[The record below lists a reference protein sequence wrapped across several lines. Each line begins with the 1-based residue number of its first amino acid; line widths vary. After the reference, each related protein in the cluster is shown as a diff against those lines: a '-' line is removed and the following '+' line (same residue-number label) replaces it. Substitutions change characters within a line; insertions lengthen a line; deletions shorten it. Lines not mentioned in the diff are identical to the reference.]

1 MYNSFDQNKANRTK
15 TRKLL
20 CPTFGKLYPDCN
32 KGLVDAENMENL
44 LAASLS
50 SPLARRVLESTP
62 EPEHLH
68 ENPSAKTLED
78 YIFEKEVQAYSLCFD
93 EQANF
98 AAFYAFVKLKEQE
111 IKNVVWLAEMITRRI
126 PANDPAWN
134 KYIVPFADSD

>member
-20 CPTFGKLYPDCN
+20 IPTFGNLYPDSSLA
-32 KGLVDAENMENL
+32 LVDADNMEML
-44 LAASLS
+44 LKASR
-50 SPLARRVLESTP
+50 LAPDCAKILESTP

-68 ENPSAKTLED
+68 ENPNAKTLED
-78 YIFEKEVQAYSLCFD
+78 LIFEKEVQAYSLTFD

-111 IKNVVWLAEMITRRI
+111 IKNVEWLAEMITRRL
-126 PANDPAWN
+126 PANDPSWN

>member
-1 MYNSFDQNKANRTK
+1 
-15 TRKLL
+15 
-20 CPTFGKLYPDCN
+20 
-32 KGLVDAENMENL
+32 MEQL
-44 LAASLS
+44 SKAASMA
-50 SPLARRVLESTP
+50 PDVKRVLENTP
-62 EPEHLH
+62 DPTQLH

-78 YIFEKEVQAYSLCFD
+78 FIFEKEVQAYSLVFD

-126 PANDPAWN
+126 PANDPSWN

>member
-1 MYNSFDQNKANRTK
+1 MESLKKSSQSAA
-15 TRKLL
+15 
-20 CPTFGKLYPDCN
+20 
-32 KGLVDAENMENL
+32 LVKQVLDA
-44 LAASLS
+44 
-50 SPLARRVLESTP
+50 TP
-62 EPEHLH
+62 EPDQLN

-78 YIFEKEVQAYSLCFD
+78 YIFEKEVQAYSLVFD

-126 PANDPAWN
+126 PANDPSWN